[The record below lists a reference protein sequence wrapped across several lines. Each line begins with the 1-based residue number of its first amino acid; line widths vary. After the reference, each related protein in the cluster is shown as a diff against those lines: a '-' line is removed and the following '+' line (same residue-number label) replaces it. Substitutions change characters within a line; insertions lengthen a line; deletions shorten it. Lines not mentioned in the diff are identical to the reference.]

1 MNLIFPNE
9 FAGKLHDILVSF
21 LRMSTIEVRK
31 QERAKIILMANQCA
45 DDKLIAKEC
54 NCSPKKIKKWKNRF
68 FSFIKE
74 YVAKSKINLREE
86 LLNLFNDAKR
96 SGAPCTYMPA
106 HICLIISIALDK
118 PELSGRP
125 ISHWTCRELA
135 DEANKRRITENISAR
150 TVSRILRHKEIKPH
164 LVRYWLNPKIEDQE
178 AHNQLVKIICDLYM
192 SAENLAK
199 NNTRIASLDEKCG
212 MQILE
217 RAHPNKP
224 VIKGSVEK
232 IEHEYA
238 RNGTLTLIGSLD
250 IASGKL
256 IASSIGPTRNEI
268 DFAKHVSDT
277 INTAP
282 DANWIFVM
290 DQLNTHKSEELV
302 KTIADSIGFK
312 GDLGVK
318 EKSGILKS
326 MSSRMEFLT
335 DKNHK
340 IRIQYTPIH
349 CSWLNQIEAWFSKL
363 SRKVLRRGSFASG
376 EKLTKSVEDFIQY
389 FNDTMA
395 KPCKWTYTGKG
406 K

>member
-9 FAGKLHDILVSF
+9 LAENIIDLLMSF
-21 LRMSTIEVRK
+21 LQRSTLEVRK
-31 QERAKIILMANQCA
+31 QERAKIMLMANQFA

-54 NCSPKKIKKWKNRF
+54 NSSLKKIKKWKKRF
-68 FSFIKE
+68 LSFFKDR
-74 YVAKSKINLREE
+74 VSTSKVNLRNE
-86 LLNLFNDAKR
+86 LLNLLKDAKR
-96 SGAPCTYMPA
+96 SGAPSTYKPA
-106 HICLIISIALDK
+106 HICLIVSIALDK

-135 DEANKRRITENISAR
+135 DEANKRKITENISER

-164 LVRYWLNPKIEDQE
+164 FVRYWLNPKIVDQD
-178 AHNQLVKIICDLYM
+178 AHDQHVKIICDLYK
-192 SAENLAK
+192 SAESLAK
-199 NNTRIASLDEKCG
+199 NNTRIASMDEKCG

-268 DFAKHVSDT
+268 DFAKHVSNT

-326 MSSRMEFLT
+326 MSSRMKFLT

-376 EKLTKSVEDFIQY
+376 EKLTKAVENFIQY

-395 KPCKWTYTGKG
+395 KPCKWTYSGK
-406 K
+406 